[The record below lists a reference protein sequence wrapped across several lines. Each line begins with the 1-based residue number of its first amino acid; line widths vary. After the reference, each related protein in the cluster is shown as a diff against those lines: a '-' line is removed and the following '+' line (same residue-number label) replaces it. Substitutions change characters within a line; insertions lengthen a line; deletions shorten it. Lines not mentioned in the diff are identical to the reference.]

1 MRTTL
6 WLTSMVVATV
16 AWSMSGC
23 GNAPR
28 TDLGP
33 YDPGSDP
40 GSVSGNDSS
49 DGGASSST
57 SGGGGGGGGSS
68 SDGGSSG
75 GGGGGGGGGSDA
87 GGGGTSDAF
96 TGAGPY
102 VATLG
107 PSTLKSGH
115 TNQLGTSNPAG
126 HNCLQCHG
134 FAFGGTVYSSA
145 TGTTPVSSAEVR
157 VVDANGKAYT
167 AYTDANGNFYYSA
180 SSGFT
185 APAKVG
191 VRDGTDT
198 SLMISTIPDG
208 TCNKCHDGS
217 NTARVHL
224 P

>member
-1 MRTTL
+1 MRTTY
-6 WLTSMVVATV
+6 WLSSIVVAGA
-16 AWSMSGC
+16 AWMISAC
-23 GNAPR
+23 GNASP

-40 GSVSGNDSS
+40 GSVSGGGGSE
-49 DGGASSST
+49 DGGAST
-57 SGGGGGGGGSS
+57 SGNGTGGGGGGTSS
-68 SDGGSSG
+68 SDAGSGGS
-75 GGGGGGGGGSDA
+75 GGGGGGSDA
-87 GGGGTSDAF
+87 GGVAVDAF

-115 TNQLGTSNPAG
+115 QNKFGTTDPAG
-126 HNCLQCHG
+126 HDCLQCHG

-157 VVDANGKAYT
+157 VVDATGKAYS
-167 AYTDANGNFYYSA
+167 AYSDANGNFYFSA
-180 SSGFT
+180 TSGFA

-191 VRDGTDT
+191 VRDGSNTA
-198 SLMISTIPDG
+198 LMIGTINTG
-208 TCNKCHDGS
+208 ACNGCHTGS
-217 NTARVHL
+217 STARVHL